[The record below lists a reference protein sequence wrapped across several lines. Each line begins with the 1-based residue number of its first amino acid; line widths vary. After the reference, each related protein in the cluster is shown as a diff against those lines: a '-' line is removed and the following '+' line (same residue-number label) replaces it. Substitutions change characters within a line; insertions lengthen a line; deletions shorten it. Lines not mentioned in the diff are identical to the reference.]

1 VGDLFSDAA
10 DRHAHDVAP
19 LAQRLR
25 PVTLGE
31 FVGQAH
37 VLGEGSALRRAIE
50 EDRVHSSILYGPP
63 GSGKTTLARI
73 VAASTGA
80 AFEELS
86 AVSATVKD
94 VREVLARARERLGT
108 TGRRTILFLDEIHR
122 FNKAQQ
128 DALLPGVESGLVT
141 LIGATTENPYYE
153 VNSAL
158 ISRTQVYEL
167 EPLTDEEL
175 EEIVGRGAAEL
186 GVEPDE
192 ELVALVARR
201 SGGDAR
207 TALNILELAT
217 ATAKAEG
224 SPLTETHVEDA
235 ARKPP
240 LVYDKAGDA
249 HYDFTSAFI
258 KSMRGGD
265 ADAAVYY
272 LAAMLEGGEDA
283 RFVARRMIVLASEDV
298 GNADPR
304 ALLVAVAAAQAV
316 EHVGLPEAR
325 LNLAQAA
332 IYLARAPKSNAS
344 YLALNRATADV
355 RERGAAR
362 PPKALRDGSWYGRRL
377 GHGEGYVYPHDDPAG
392 FETSYLPEELE
403 GRVYY
408 EPSGSGEESADENA
422 S

>member
-1 VGDLFSDAA
+1 
-10 DRHAHDVAP
+10 
-19 LAQRLR
+19 
-25 PVTLGE
+25 
-31 FVGQAH
+31 FVGQEH
-37 VLGEGSALRRAIE
+37 ILGPGSALRLAIA
-50 EDRVHSSILYGPP
+50 EDRVRSSIFYGPP
-63 GSGKTTLARI
+63 GCGKTTLARI

-86 AVSATVKD
+86 AVSATVRD
-94 VREVLARARERLGT
+94 VREVLERARERLGT
-108 TGRRTILFLDEIHR
+108 SGRRTILFLDEIHR

-128 DALLPGVESGLVT
+128 DALLPAVEDGLLT
-141 LIGATTENPYYE
+141 LIGATTENPYFE

-158 ISRTQVYEL
+158 LSRCQIYEL
-167 EPLTDEEL
+167 EPLAPEQVR
-175 EEIVGRGAAEL
+175 EIVRRGAAEVGAEL
-186 GVEPDE
+186 SD

-207 TALNILELAT
+207 TALNIVELAT
-217 ATAKAEG
+217 ETARAEG
-224 SPLTETHVEDA
+224 SPVTEAHVEDA
-235 ARKPP
+235 ARKRP
-240 LVYDKAGDA
+240 LVYDKDSDA

-283 RFVARRMIVLASEDV
+283 RFIARRMIVLASEDI

-344 YLALNRATADV
+344 YVALREATADV
-355 RERGAAR
+355 REHGAVR
-362 PPKALRDGSWYGRRL
+362 PPKPLRDASWYGRQL
-377 GHGEGYVYPHDDPAG
+377 GHGEGYVYPHDDPRG
-392 FETSYLPEELE
+392 FETSYLPEEL
-403 GRVYY
+403 RDRRYY
-408 EPSGSGEESADENA
+408 RPSGAGEEAE
-422 S
+422 

>member
-1 VGDLFSDAA
+1 MTSSPTPPTGTQARS
-10 DRHAHDVAP
+10 R
-19 LAQRLR
+19 RSR
-25 PVTLGE
+25 SGCGRRRLGE

-167 EPLTDEEL
+167 EPLTPEEMA
-175 EEIVGRGAAEL
+175 VVVRRGARARSALRASDEVVEL
-186 GVEPDE
+186 M
-192 ELVALVARR
+192 AQR

-207 TALNILELAT
+207 TALNILELAQPDRAGGGSIT
-217 ATAKAEG
+217 AEN
-224 SPLTETHVEDA
+224 VEDA

-249 HYDFTSAFI
+249 HYDYTSAFI
-258 KSMRGGD
+258 KSMRGSD

-283 RFVARRMIVLASEDV
+283 RFIARRMIVLASEDI

-344 YLALNRATADV
+344 YMALNRATADV
-355 RERGAAR
+355 QERGAAR

-377 GHGEGYVYPHDDPAG
+377 GHGEGYVYPHDDPQG

-403 GRVYY
+403 GRRYY